1 MTTTADLRT
10 DTDQPPATPAVAA
23 ALARLERQNASALAD
38 GERLDIASVAERTG
52 VTAHTLRYYERIGL
66 LDVERDGSGHR
77 SYTAADYGRVVFLNR
92 LRMTGMPVR
101 DLQRYI
107 ALAAEGEHTV
117 PERLALLQD
126 HRDQVRA
133 QIAELTFA
141 LRTIET
147 KIDVYGGE
155 LAP

>member
-1 MTTTADLRT
+1 MTTTADEITRS
-10 DTDQPPATPAVAA
+10 PAVEA
-23 ALARLERQNASALAD
+23 ALARLARKNDAALAE

-52 VTAHTLRYYERIGL
+52 VSAHTLRYYERIGL
-66 LDVERDGSGHR
+66 LDVERDASGHR
-77 SYTAADYGRVVFLNR
+77 SYTAADYGRVVFVSR

-101 DLQRYI
+101 EIQRYV
-107 ALAAEGEHTV
+107 ALAAEGERTV

-126 HRDQVRA
+126 HRDHVRA

-141 LRTIET
+141 LDTIEM